1 MTSNRKNKR
10 IIRNHMEK
18 TGLNFLEAKLQLEA
32 SGAIPKPG
40 ERAPSEVLD
49 LSFNSSQVPLD
60 PFALATNPQGK
71 VVAMTSSK
79 GGKGKSSAAI
89 ASATYL
95 AHAALGTGRSETPA
109 DPLGR
114 VITVTSSKGGG
125 GKTTTAL
132 ALGAY
137 LAMSSKSGPYRP
149 LKVLVLDLDVRDG
162 QIGFFTGF
170 WKLTVMRLL
179 RFGISKKEI
188 EETVI
193 HDENLDVDV
202 LLAPRR
208 PRSADDLSPEFYAE
222 LIAKLR
228 GIYDYIVLDTSV
240 SYTDSIRSQV
250 GYGYGTTD
258 RILVLTDTTNTSL
271 MGLSRWIQSVAA
283 PLDQGGLGVAKSRIS
298 VVLNRV
304 LSGTDPESNRKVINS
319 AMEIPIIGSI
329 PLRSELF
336 RGAAD
341 TEGLARLLDDPE
353 IRAALRRVLLSV
365 VDHELGELPE
375 AEAEQERPEE
385 DDRRD

>member
-10 IIRNHMEK
+10 IIRDHMEK

-32 SGAIPKPG
+32 SGVISKPG
-40 ERAPSEVLD
+40 EPKAVDPNGL
-49 LSFNSSQVPLD
+49 NWPLR
-60 PFALATNPQGK
+60 
-71 VVAMTSSK
+71 
-79 GGKGKSSAAI
+79 
-89 ASATYL
+89 
-95 AHAALGTGRSETPA
+95 TGRPKVPA
-109 DPLGR
+109 APLGR
-114 VITVTSSKGGG
+114 AITVTSSKGGG
-125 GKTTTAL
+125 GKTSTAL

-137 LAMSSKSGPYRP
+137 LALSSRSGPYRP

-170 WKLTVMRLL
+170 WKPTVMRLL
-179 RFGISKKEI
+179 RYGISESEI
-188 EETVI
+188 KATVI
-193 HDENLDVDV
+193 HDDGLDVDV

-240 SYTDSIRSQV
+240 SYSDPIRSQV

-258 RILVLTDTTNTSL
+258 RILVLADATNTSL
-271 MGLSRWIQSVAA
+271 MGLSRWIQSVTA

-304 LSGTDPESNRKVINS
+304 LPGTDPESNQKVINS
-319 AMEIPIIGSI
+319 ALEIPIVGSI

-336 RGAAD
+336 HSASDAGAL
-341 TEGLARLLDDPE
+341 ERVLDDPE

-365 VDHELGELPE
+365 VDHELGELPGTE
-375 AEAEQERPEE
+375 AEPERPEE
-385 DDRRD
+385 DGRRD